1 VEDIVSMA
9 SLFCVCD
16 DIPFVVYSLECVMMM
31 KYDRYFCT
39 CTFVLSMKSYTSG
52 AGSCVFVC
60 WVGFGFDFILLTLL
74 HIHI

>member
-31 KYDRYFCT
+31 K
-39 CTFVLSMKSYTSG
+39 
-52 AGSCVFVC
+52 
-60 WVGFGFDFILLTLL
+60 
-74 HIHI
+74 